1 MRKPTAVLVVIFGVR
16 IEIQFDDP
24 SIVGRIAS
32 CLPSGWSLCGPTSI
46 DRIYRFSWTD
56 PHRITSSLSTA
67 AASGASGWRLFADGA
82 LVAQSGDLDALC
94 ERFQAD
100 LELFVAIHAR
110 TRVIVHAGVVG
121 WQGRAIVIPGRSF
134 SGKTTLVAALIRLGA
149 EYYSDEHAVFDPQGF
164 VWPFPKP
171 LSIRMGSGAREA
183 RPAEDAGGVVGRKP
197 IRVGWILLTEYRP
210 AEVWEPRDLTNG
222 QAILALLSN
231 AAAARYQPGFLLT
244 TFRVAVRGSVALQGA
259 RGDATAFAHH
269 LLTDSLAVES
279 RTADLLV

>member
-110 TRVIVHAGVVG
+110 TRVIVHAGVG
-121 WQGRAIVIPGRSF
+121 GGRDVRLSFPDGVSAGRQRS
-134 SGKTTLVAALIRLGA
+134 
-149 EYYSDEHAVFDPQGF
+149 
-164 VWPFPKP
+164 WPP
-171 LSIRMGSGAREA
+171 
-183 RPAEDAGGVVGRKP
+183 
-197 IRVGWILLTEYRP
+197 
-210 AEVWEPRDLTNG
+210 
-222 QAILALLSN
+222 
-231 AAAARYQPGFLLT
+231 
-244 TFRVAVRGSVALQGA
+244 
-259 RGDATAFAHH
+259 
-269 LLTDSLAVES
+269 
-279 RTADLLV
+279 

>member
-1 MRKPTAVLVVIFGVR
+1 MRAPTALLVVIFGVR
-16 IEIQFDDP
+16 IEIQFDDA
-24 SIVGRIAS
+24 SIVDRISS

-46 DRIYRFSWTD
+46 DRIYRFSRTETHRVEASPSID
-56 PHRITSSLSTA
+56 PVA
-67 AASGASGWRLFADGA
+67 VASGWRVFADGA
-82 LVAQSGDLDALC
+82 LVARSNDFDELC
-94 ERFQAD
+94 ERFQSD

-149 EYYSDEHAVFDPQGF
+149 EYYSDEYAVFDPRGL

-171 LSIRMGSGAREA
+171 LSIRKASGAREA
-183 RPAEDAGGVVGRKP
+183 RPAEAAGGIVGRKP
-197 IRVGWILLTEYRP
+197 IPVGWILVTQYRP
-210 AEVWEPRDLTNG
+210 AEMWEPRDLTHG
-222 QAILALLSN
+222 QAILALLAN
-231 AAAARYQPGFLLT
+231 AAAARYQPGFLFA
-244 TFRVAVRGSVALQGA
+244 TFRAAVRGSVALQGV

-269 LLTDSLAVES
+269 LLTHSFTTES